1 MNNYSIND
9 FEQIYN
15 EQYNNT
21 LKYIIIKTNS
31 LTVVNDILQDT
42 YLELY
47 KKLKKGTICVTDI
60 NSYILG
66 FSNNIIKRYNRKY
79 HLKKEVSFEE
89 NLENVISKDF
99 DYDEILSIE
108 YDVKKIFEL
117 LNQKDDLTKK
127 IFELRYSFDMKIPDI
142 AKVLDMP
149 ESNVK
154 NRLYRT
160 IKELRNLHMKGCD

>member
-1 MNNYSIND
+1 MNNYSIHD
-9 FEQIYN
+9 FEHIYN

-31 LTVVNDILQDT
+31 LSCVNDIIQDT

-47 KKLKKGTICVTDI
+47 KKLKKGTISVTDI

-66 FSNNIIKRYNRKY
+66 FANNIIKRYNSKNPIAN
-79 HLKKEVSFEE
+79 EISFEE